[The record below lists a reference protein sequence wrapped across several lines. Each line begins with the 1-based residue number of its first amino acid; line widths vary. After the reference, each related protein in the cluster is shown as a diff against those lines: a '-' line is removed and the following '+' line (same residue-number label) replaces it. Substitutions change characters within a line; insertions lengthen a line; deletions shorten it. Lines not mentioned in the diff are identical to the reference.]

1 MTQANNLTCS
11 ISSLHSSF
19 FTSTLSFS
27 LHHFLPLLSKS
38 SLHKRQKR
46 SPRQSAPPPFPL
58 KRTCFPVLS
67 KGKKKKTC
75 NARRRNA
82 IFTSGSKLAPL
93 RLFIC
98 VQGRKVSQPGA
109 AAAAGVAEQGVDCS
123 CHPFPELRPN
133 KARCLKY
140 SRRKELLF
148 VLSPLQGGKWN
159 QQSLV
164 CAPKRQELPS
174 PTFIHFFFLFCFY
187 QWNTN
192 AR

>member
-27 LHHFLPLLSKS
+27 LHHFLPLHSKS

-67 KGKKKKTC
+67 KGKKKNLQCEATQC
-75 NARRRNA
+75 YFYLR
-82 IFTSGSKLAPL
+82 SKLAPL

-109 AAAAGVAEQGVDCS
+109 AAAAGAAEQGVDCS

-164 CAPKRQELPS
+164 CSPKRQELPS
-174 PTFIHFFFLFCFY
+174 PTFIHSFFLFCFY
-187 QWNTN
+187 QWNTD